1 MNEKNIVLILTI
13 LFLVGCTNSH
23 TQNVQED
30 NKTIP
35 KELFDSKKT
44 KSTIEKT
51 TEETIK
57 SDGENTLEEIDG
69 PPLQKVGQW
78 FQYTENQKIELLKI
92 NTNSKSETVDGL
104 EIFIKDIKVSKYIY
118 KEMPDN
124 LSDEFIKEFMSD
136 KQELYTLQIAYR
148 IINMTPN
155 SYNYSGLQSYTTNT
169 EKSFDLYL
177 DNILP
182 SADTSILPN
191 SESELILVQ
200 NYITEEDYNNLN
212 YINLDLGS
220 FYNENSN
227 LLQEFPNTIKFDF
240 V

>member
-1 MNEKNIVLILTI
+1 MKKNIVLILTI
-13 LFLVGCTNSH
+13 LFLVGCTSSH
-23 TQNVQED
+23 TKNVQED

-57 SDGENTLEEIDG
+57 SDGENTLEEVDG

-78 FQYTENQKIELLKI
+78 FQSTENQKIELLKI

-118 KEMPDN
+118 NEMPDN

-182 SADTSILPN
+182 SSDTSILPN

-227 LLQEFPNTIKFDF
+227 LLQEFPNTIKFDL

>member
-1 MNEKNIVLILTI
+1 MKKNIVLILTI